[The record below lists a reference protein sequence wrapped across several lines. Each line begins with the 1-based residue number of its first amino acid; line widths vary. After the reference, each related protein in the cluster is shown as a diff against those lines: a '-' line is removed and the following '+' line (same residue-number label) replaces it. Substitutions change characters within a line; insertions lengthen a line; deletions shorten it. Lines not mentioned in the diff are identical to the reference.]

1 MVVRE
6 DWLHPDLVLAMAM
19 LPRTVQQSLR
29 QSLQRNVATHAT
41 CNVCVGRCGAPSTAQ
56 PFSTSARRTGVM
68 VQGSPS
74 TRKAF
79 SRSKAKGMTPEQAKR
94 YQGEVDKYKSADKAL
109 RTARIQDAYASGQFG
124 QSSKQVD
131 EFLEAFAVLSKD
143 TKSRVSAET
152 AATFRKLVD
161 TAGISEQDLV
171 YLAILLM
178 SQKGVHHDMYHGRK
192 LMDISA
198 AAGYTE
204 ASIRL
209 VNAALVHARTLPGV
223 LRQASISLERGRL
236 QKIAREGTH
245 SRAMVLEG
253 KVAYHLGDADTAI
266 KWWWKA
272 VEGAVA
278 KSEADESR
286 RAAGLKPKLEIANMD
301 RDDLSSPWIE
311 LIEAHYDRSLK
322 GRKEW
327 DLVDKAIQIGIKQ
340 DDPTAFY
347 YAATY
352 YKKRDESGQHV
363 PTSEWLYYMTK
374 AAASGVPK
382 AAVELATFY
391 HESGWKY
398 IEDEP
403 PDHVK
408 PTPFDSYPAT
418 EGTIKPTWD
427 RVRQFF
433 WPSGDDKRTELE
445 NIFHAA
451 AWPPTPQQRHDLAI
465 MWLNVAMRLTY
476 APAYLQAAKIHL
488 EETLWAGAQT
498 PQEALDLSPKRY
510 LYASK
515 AEEADAIFSGA
526 VKKYELPEDAED
538 KPSKGYNPQLAR
550 NYLNMVLEAR
560 IAVLRRDNT
569 LKAYAKKLRTDDVEW
584 DDLQITPEES
594 GTIHAWF
601 YSNPDVYDMWEK
613 DSHAMY
619 LEAHAICEKMGWK
632 LVPDDMLARMP
643 WLVNC

>member
-1 MVVRE
+1 
-6 DWLHPDLVLAMAM
+6 
-19 LPRTVQQSLR
+19 
-29 QSLQRNVATHAT
+29 
-41 CNVCVGRCGAPSTAQ
+41 
-56 PFSTSARRTGVM
+56 
-68 VQGSPS
+68 
-74 TRKAF
+74 
-79 SRSKAKGMTPEQAKR
+79 MTLEQAKQ
-94 YQGEVDKYKSADKAL
+94 YQKRKDGWREEENAS
-109 RTARIQDAYASGQFG
+109 RTLRIQEAHASGQFG
-124 QSSKQVD
+124 QTPKQVN
-131 EFLEAFAVLSKD
+131 EFIAAFAVLSKD

-178 SQKGVHHDMYHGRK
+178 SHKGVQDDNYWGRK

-209 VNAALVHARTLPGV
+209 VNAALVHARTTPGV
-223 LRQASISLERGRL
+223 LRQASISTERGRL

-266 KWWWKA
+266 KWWWQA

-278 KSEADESR
+278 KSEVEASR
-286 RAAGLKPKLEIANMD
+286 RAAGLKPTLEISNMD

-322 GRKEW
+322 GKKEW
-327 DLVDKAIQIGIKQ
+327 HLVDKAIQIGIKQ

-363 PTSEWLYYMTK
+363 PDSKWLYYMTK

-418 EGTIKPTWD
+418 ETTTKSTWN

-433 WPSGDDKRTELE
+433 WPSEGDKLTEME

-451 AWPPTPQQRHDLAI
+451 AWPPTPEQRHELAVL
-465 MWLNVAMRLTY
+465 WLGVAIKLTY

-488 EETLWAGAQT
+488 EETLWAGAQA

-510 LYASK
+510 FYASK
-515 AEEADAIFSGA
+515 AEEADAIFSND
-526 VKKYELPEDAED
+526 VKKYELPEDAKD
-538 KPSKGYNPQLAR
+538 KPSKAYSPDLAKKF
-550 NYLNMVLEAR
+550 LESVVVAR
-560 IAVLRRDNT
+560 MAVVRRENT
-569 LKAYAKKLRTDDVEW
+569 LKWHAKKLKK
-584 DDLQITPEES
+584 DDLEWEDLKLQGPDDGS
-594 GTIHAWF
+594 DQF
-601 YSNPDVYDMWEK
+601 YKNPDVYDMWAK

-619 LEAHAICEKMGWK
+619 KEAQAICEKMGWQ
-632 LVPDDMLARMP
+632 LVPDEVLAQNP
-643 WLVNC
+643 WMADL

>member
-1 MVVRE
+1 
-6 DWLHPDLVLAMAM
+6 
-19 LPRTVQQSLR
+19 
-29 QSLQRNVATHAT
+29 
-41 CNVCVGRCGAPSTAQ
+41 
-56 PFSTSARRTGVM
+56 
-68 VQGSPS
+68 
-74 TRKAF
+74 
-79 SRSKAKGMTPEQAKR
+79 MTLEQAKR
-94 YQGEVDKYKSADKAL
+94 YQKKKDGWREEENAS
-109 RTARIQDAYASGQFG
+109 RTLRIQEAHATGQFG
-124 QSSKQVD
+124 QTPKQVN
-131 EFLEAFAVLSKD
+131 EFIAAFAVLSKD

-178 SQKGVHHDMYHGRK
+178 SHKGVPDDNYWGRK

-209 VNAALVHARTLPGV
+209 VNAALVHARTMPGV
-223 LRQASISLERGRL
+223 LRQASISTERGRL

-266 KWWWKA
+266 KWWWQA

-278 KSEADESR
+278 KSEVDASR
-286 RAAGLKPKLEIANMD
+286 RAAGLKPTLEISNMD

-322 GRKEW
+322 GKKEW
-327 DLVDKAIQIGIKQ
+327 HLVDKAIQIGIKQ

-352 YKKRDESGQHV
+352 YKKRDESGQHA
-363 PTSEWLYYMTK
+363 PDSKWLYYMTK

-408 PTPFDSYPAT
+408 PTPFDTYPAT
-418 EGTIKPTWD
+418 ETTTKSTWD

-433 WPSGDDKRTELE
+433 WPSKDDKLTEME

-451 AWPPTPQQRHDLAI
+451 AWPPTPEQRHELAVL
-465 MWLNVAMRLTY
+465 WLDVAIKLTY

-488 EETLWAGAQT
+488 EETLWAGAQA

-510 LYASK
+510 FYASK
-515 AEEADAIFSGA
+515 AEEADAIFSNN
-526 VKKYELPEDAED
+526 VKKYELPEDAKD
-538 KPSKGYNPQLAR
+538 KPSKAYLPDVARNFLNYVVLAR
-550 NYLNMVLEAR
+550 M
-560 IAVLRRDNT
+560 AVVRRENT
-569 LKAYAKKLRTDDVEW
+569 LKWHAKKLKTDDVEW
-584 DDLQITPEES
+584 EDLIPQGPEEL
-594 GTIHAWF
+594 ADQF
-601 YSNPDVYDMWEK
+601 YKNPDVYDMWAK

-619 LEAHAICEKMGWK
+619 KEAQAICEKMGWQ
-632 LVPDDMLARMP
+632 LISDEVLAEYP
-643 WLVNC
+643 WMAEL

>member
-1 MVVRE
+1 MNRVTGMTLEEAQRYQKEKDGWRE
-6 DWLHPDLVLAMAM
+6 EENAS
-19 LPRTVQQSLR
+19 RTLR
-29 QSLQRNVATHAT
+29 IQEAHAT
-41 CNVCVGRCGAPSTAQ
+41 
-56 PFSTSARRTGVM
+56 
-68 VQGSPS
+68 
-74 TRKAF
+74 
-79 SRSKAKGMTPEQAKR
+79 
-94 YQGEVDKYKSADKAL
+94 
-109 RTARIQDAYASGQFG
+109 GQFG
-124 QSSKQVD
+124 QTPKQVN
-131 EFLEAFAVLSKD
+131 EFIEAFAVLSKD
-143 TKSRVSAET
+143 TTSRVSAET

-161 TAGISEQDLV
+161 AAGISEQDLV

-178 SQKGVHHDMYHGRK
+178 SHKGVKDDNYWGRK

-209 VNAALVHARTLPGV
+209 VNAALVHARTRPGV
-223 LRQASISLERGRL
+223 LRQASTSTERGRL

-266 KWWWKA
+266 KWWWQA

-278 KSEADESR
+278 KSEVEASR
-286 RAAGLKPKLEIANMD
+286 RAAGLKPILEISNMD

-322 GRKEW
+322 GKKEW
-327 DLVDKAIQIGIKQ
+327 HLVDKAIQIGVKQ

-352 YKKRDESGQHV
+352 YKKRDESGQHL
-363 PTSEWLYYMTK
+363 PDSKWLYYMTK

-408 PTPFDSYPAT
+408 PTPFDSYPVT
-418 EGTIKPTWD
+418 ETTTKSTWD

-433 WPSGDDKRTELE
+433 WPSKNDKLTEME

-451 AWPPTPQQRHDLAI
+451 AWPPTPEQRHELAVL
-465 MWLNVAMRLTY
+465 WLNVAISLTY

-488 EETLWAGAQT
+488 EETLWAGAQA

-515 AEEADAIFSGA
+515 AEEADAIFSND
-526 VKKYELPEDAED
+526 VKKYELPEDAKD
-538 KPSKGYNPQLAR
+538 KPSKA
-550 NYLNMVLEAR
+550 YLPDIAKKFLDHVVLAR
-560 IAVLRRDNT
+560 IAVVRRENT
-569 LKAYAKKLRTDDVEW
+569 IKWHAKKMKTNDVEW
-584 DDLQITPEES
+584 EDIVLQGPEEQVDL
-594 GTIHAWF
+594 F
-601 YSNPDVYDMWEK
+601 YKNPDVYDMWAK

-619 LEAHAICEKMGWK
+619 KEAQAICEKMGWK
-632 LVPDDMLARMP
+632 LIPDELLAKQP
-643 WLVNC
+643 WMATEL